1 MHNARLVLTKCKVK
15 FTLMNTSESH
25 TIMKNVGGKVRAL
38 RLEKQITLPDLAEL
52 AHLSKGLISKIE
64 NAEDANPSLD
74 TLYKI
79 SEALDVPLSALLET
93 ERVQMKR
100 IVPDRP
106 PEWQR
111 EVLRWLKTS
120 GKEPDENILN
130 AMYVV
135 NNRKGAKAVDLD
147 TWKFLYQSIKKS
159 FKP

>member
-1 MHNARLVLTKCKVK
+1 
-15 FTLMNTSESH
+15 
-25 TIMKNVGGKVRAL
+25 MKNVGGKVRAL

-147 TWKFLYQSIKKS
+147 TWKFLYQSIEKS